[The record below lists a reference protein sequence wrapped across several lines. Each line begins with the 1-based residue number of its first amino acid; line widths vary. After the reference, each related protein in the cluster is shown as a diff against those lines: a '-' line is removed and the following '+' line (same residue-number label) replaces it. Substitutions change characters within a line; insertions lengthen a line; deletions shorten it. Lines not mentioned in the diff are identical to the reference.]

1 MPIEIDPTQHEATL
15 RTIAL
20 PADTNPSGDIF
31 GGWLL
36 SQMDLAGASAA
47 IRRAQG
53 RVVTVA
59 MNAISFYEPVEVG
72 DELSCYTQILRI
84 GRTSLTVEVEAW
96 KRRQDR
102 AERIKVTEGVF
113 TYVKIDDSRQ
123 PEPLPP
129 ENSENSPG
137 THRPA

>member
-1 MPIEIDPTQHEATL
+1 MPIDIDPHQNEAML
-15 RTIAL
+15 RTIAM

-47 IRRAQG
+47 VRRAKG
-53 RVVTVA
+53 RVVTVG

-72 DELSCYTQILRI
+72 DELSCYTQLLKV

-102 AERIKVTEGVF
+102 TDRIKVTEGVF
-113 TYVKIDDSRQ
+113 SYVKIDDNRK
-123 PEPLPP
+123 PTPIPP
-129 ENSENSPG
+129 EDSNQ
-137 THRPA
+137 PA